1 MPGKDDALRQHLSRA
16 LGWEEA
22 HLTFEDAVARMPA
35 GLRGKRPRGFAH
47 SPWEL
52 LEHIR
57 LAQRDLLEFCTNPD
71 YVAGEWPDD
80 YWPKSPAPPSASSWK
95 RSADAVAADRKALET
110 FVARVPDLMAAIP
123 HGKGKTYLRSI
134 LLVLDHTSY
143 HVGQLVVARKAL
155 EAGVQARSAGAP
167 RSSRKA

>member
-1 MPGKDDALRQHLSRA
+1 MPGKDDALRQQLSRA
-16 LGWEEA
+16 LGWGEA
-22 HLTFEDAVARMPA
+22 HMTFEDAVAGIPVE
-35 GLRGKRPRGFAH
+35 LRGKRPRGFDH

-57 LAQRDLLEFCTNPD
+57 LAQRDLLAFCTNPV

-95 RSADAVAADRKALET
+95 RSADAVVADRKALET
-110 FVARVPDLMAAIP
+110 FVASAPDLMAAIP
-123 HGKGKTYLRSI
+123 HGKGKTYLRSV

-143 HVGQLVVARKAL
+143 HLGQLVMARKLLKKAYP
-155 EAGVQARSAGAP
+155 AKSAAAP

>member
-1 MPGKDDALRQHLSRA
+1 MPGNDDPLRQHLSRA

-22 HLTFEDAVARMPA
+22 HMAFEDAVKGIPARA
-35 GLRGKRPRGFAH
+35 RGKRPRGFDH

-57 LAQRDLLEFCTNPD
+57 LAQRDLLEFCTNPE
-71 YVAGEWPDD
+71 YVAGKWPDD

-95 RSADAVAADRKALET
+95 RSLDAAVADRKALES
-110 FVARVPDLMAAIP
+110 FVANVPELMAAIP

-143 HVGQLVVARKAL
+143 HVGQLVMAGKLTSAR
-155 EAGVQARSAGAP
+155 P
-167 RSSRKA
+167 R